1 MHRYLTRAA
10 LVALGVAIAVAS
22 TGCATTDPAR
32 TPPASSAPA
41 GGDAGLGSAP
51 GDGSAGQPAPTGGPA
66 GDGGPAGG
74 GQTGG
79 GSTGGGN
86 TGGGS
91 SSGGGNGTH
100 GKKPGGPTIDHYRIK
115 QKPQCDQGTNVNRV
129 PGLPVI
135 LEWKVT
141 GADQVTISVD
151 GPGVYDT
158 YPATGSATINFS
170 CGDGEPGEYVKHTY
184 LLRTV
189 GGGEVRSRTL
199 TASALV
205 HEIPSV

>member
-10 LVALGVAIAVAS
+10 LVALGGVIAVAS
-22 TGCATTDPAR
+22 TGCATTDPGR

-51 GDGSAGQPAPTGGPA
+51 GDGSTGQPAPTGGPA
-66 GDGGPAGG
+66 GDGG
-74 GQTGG
+74 QTGG
-79 GSTGGGN
+79 GQTGGGN
-86 TGGGS
+86 TGGGN
-91 SSGGGNGTH
+91 SSGSGTH
-100 GKKPGGPTIDHYRIK
+100 GRKPSGPTIDHYRIK

-129 PGLPVI
+129 QGLPVI

-151 GPGVYDT
+151 GSGVYDT
-158 YPATGSATINFS
+158 YPAVGSATINFS
-170 CGDGEPGEYVKHTY
+170 CGDGEPGEYVTHTY

-189 GGGEVRSRTL
+189 GGGEARSKTL